1 MDVREKIFKSRLKKV
16 RKQGVRDTGYSL
28 NYFDEQ
34 LIPDSMIDTLAE
46 YFNEVSKL
54 KGDDLKKEFQ
64 RYYV

>member
-16 RKQGVRDTGYSL
+16 RKTGVRDTGYSL

-34 LIPDSMIDTLAE
+34 LIPDSMIDTLAG

-54 KGDDLKKEFQ
+54 KGEDLKKEFR
-64 RYYV
+64 RYCV